1 MIETNS
7 FLTPQEVS
15 YDRNHGPIPP
25 LSNEKHIIRIHGV
38 GLNPLELTAG
48 QLRSEFRQHTVTC
61 ALQCAGNRR
70 HTMRTLLKEVQGID
84 WGDAAVMNCKWRGPR
99 LRDVLLHAGLRPGSN
114 NTDRGLHVAF
124 SCYKV
129 ECQDDEF
136 FETSVPLEKCL
147 EEDRE
152 AILALEVGSIFPLL

>member
-1 MIETNS
+1 
-7 FLTPQEVS
+7 
-15 YDRNHGPIPP
+15 
-25 LSNEKHIIRIHGV
+25 
-38 GLNPLELTAG
+38 
-48 QLRSEFRQHTVTC
+48 
-61 ALQCAGNRR
+61 
-70 HTMRTLLKEVQGID
+70 MRTLLKEVQGID

-99 LRDVLLHAGLRPGSN
+99 LRDVLLHAGLRPSFN

-152 AILALEVGSIFPLL
+152 AILALEVGRVFPLL